1 VSRPGLPRAVCAV
14 ACALAAVLLPAAGT
28 AAAAG
33 GAGPEPRAA
42 VTPPAVVSI
51 PAYAGP
57 GALRARLPVGGRVT
71 YGLAKLPD
79 GGQRVMGDWDGDG
92 AQTPGIFSA
101 GQWQLSDHLVR
112 AGSPDLSATFGQAGD
127 IPVTGDWNGDGLTDI
142 GVVRGNEWIL
152 SLSPLPSDGS
162 APVIWRDLT
171 FGEPGDLPVAGDWN
185 GDGTDGIGAFH
196 DGQWLLADSVD
207 DLAHSTTVSFG
218 AAGDQPVAGDW
229 DGDGADGLG
238 VVRGDTWYLSNSTTT
253 PKADTQAVL
262 GRRPTDAPIV
272 WQVPSSPDAATCPTR
287 RTTVAADSSW
297 VVPSPLLD
305 RVVPAPARSTT
316 RQVRGSLEQSERYL
330 LGAQYDSLWSATRSH
345 AYLSLLSGPGH
356 DELAVRLPAMSAL
369 AVAIGL
375 RTGAADPSVVGASP
389 GAATKYVDQLVR
401 SIACEHEAVSPDG
414 WGLGWETPHWA
425 MLAGAAAWLVWDR
438 LTPQTRTDVTAMLV
452 AEADRE
458 SLLAVPY
465 WGRPDGSIATP
476 GDTKAEDCAW
486 GASLLSLASS
496 MMPSA
501 PHASLWRASSAELA
515 VAAYS
520 TFPDLSSSTLVNG
533 VPLSARLQGFNAYPD
548 GTVENHQII
557 HPDYASNIQLLWLG
571 ADFARL
577 AGRWVPEA
585 MFHNAGLVYSSLSTH
600 SFQAGATSPVGGVFA
615 DPGGTVYMP
624 GSDTIYYPQ
633 GDDWGVVRRAFWVSL
648 DAHAMVY
655 SRYLGA
661 TGWPATEAL
670 AQHEKAQRTLWRTS
684 GADDGRTYSVD
695 PVVAAQEDTYP
706 GREEYAAQNLATAWL
721 ALYIGQLGVPS
732 LLHGLLPVP
741 VTTEPAAKAP
751 ASVRLGP

>member
-1 VSRPGLPRAVCAV
+1 VSRAGFSVV
-14 ACALAAVLLPAAGT
+14 ACAAASALVAVLLPAVGT
-28 AAAAG
+28 PPAS
-33 GAGPEPRAA
+33 GAGASVA
-42 VTPPAVVSI
+42 PPAVVDI

-57 GALRARLPVGGRVT
+57 GALRARLPVGGRAL
-71 YGLAKLPD
+71 YDLAKLPE

-92 AQTPGIFSA
+92 AQTPGVFSA
-101 GQWQLSDHLVR
+101 GEWDLSNHLVR
-112 AGSPDLSATFGQAGD
+112 AGSPDLDVTFGQAGD
-127 IPVTGDWNGDGLTDI
+127 LPVTGDWNGDGVTDV
-142 GVVRGNEWIL
+142 GVVRGAEWIL
-152 SLSPLPSDGS
+152 TLAPLPSDGS
-162 APVIWRDLT
+162 APVVWRDFS
-171 FGEPGDLPVAGDWN
+171 FGEPGDLPVTGDWN
-185 GDGTDGIGAFH
+185 GDGTDGIGAFR
-196 DGQWLLADSVD
+196 DGRWLLAGSVD
-207 DLAHSTTVSFG
+207 DVAHSTSVSFG
-218 AAGDQPVAGDW
+218 APGDQPVAGDW
-229 DGDGADGLG
+229 DGNGADSLG
-238 VVRGDTWYLSNSTTT
+238 VVRADTWYLSNSVTT
-253 PKADTQAVL
+253 PTADIQSVL
-262 GRRPTDAPIV
+262 GRRTTDAPIA
-272 WQVPSSPDAATCPTR
+272 WQVPSSAGAATCPTR
-287 RTTVAADSSW
+287 RTAIAADGSW

-305 RVVPAPARSTT
+305 RAVPAPARSTT

-330 LGAQYDSLWSATRSH
+330 LGSQYDSLWRATRSH
-345 AYLSLLSGPGH
+345 AYLSLLGSPRH
-356 DELAVRLPAMSAL
+356 DELAIRLPAMSAL

-375 RTGAADPSVVGASP
+375 RTGAADPTVVGASA
-389 GAATKYVDQLVR
+389 GAATRYVDQLVR
-401 SIACEHEAVSPDG
+401 SIACAHEAVSPDG

-452 AEADRE
+452 AEADHE
-458 SLLAVPY
+458 SQLAVPY

-520 TFPDLSSSTLVNG
+520 TLPDVSSPTLVNG
-533 VPLSARLQGFNAYPD
+533 VPLSTRLQGFNAYSD
-548 GTVENHQII
+548 GTVENHQRI
-557 HPDYASNIQLLWLG
+557 HPDYASNIQLLWLAG
-571 ADFARL
+571 DFARL

-600 SFQAGATSPVGGVFA
+600 AFQAGAPSPAGGVFA
-615 DPGGTVYMP
+615 DPGGTVYVP
-624 GSDTIYYPQ
+624 GSNTIYYPQ

-655 SRYLGA
+655 SSYVGA
-661 TGWPATEAL
+661 TGWPAADAL
-670 AQHEKAQRTLWRTS
+670 AQHENGQRALWRTS

-695 PVVAAQEDTYP
+695 PLIAAQEDTYP

-721 ALYIGQLGVPS
+721 ALYVGQLGVPP

-741 VTTEPAAKAP
+741 LATQPAPLAP
-751 ASVRLGP
+751 ASVRAGP